1 MVRFLIER
9 PIAVFMAFTALFI
22 LGIIT
27 YVNIPVSLLPN
38 IPIPEI
44 TVQVSG
50 NNTSARELENSVV
63 VPIRQQL
70 LQVSKIRDLKTE
82 TRDGSASIKLSFKYG
97 ADIDLAFIEVNEKID
112 MAMNYIPRTIDR
124 PRVIKA
130 SATDIP
136 VFELNLTLKEDVA
149 YGAYNSSA
157 FMSLSELAESVIRRR
172 IEQLPEISMVDITG
186 LVKKQVAI
194 IPDVKMMEIAD
205 ISLSDIGNSL
215 NDNNVEPGSMAVKDG
230 YYEYNISFSSLLR
243 TVTDVEN
250 IYIKKNNRIYQ
261 LKDLAQ
267 VKEVPIQEKGSSYFN
282 GKRAIILDIIKQP
295 DENMST
301 MQKEL
306 DKVVTDLQELYPEVE
321 FNISQSQTELLDYTI
336 SNLQENL
343 LLAFIFVCLVSVFF
357 LNDIRSPFI
366 IGFSV
371 FISLVVALLF
381 FYLFKISM
389 NVVSLTGLI
398 LALGMMIDNSIIVT
412 DNIGQYRR
420 KGLLL
425 DDACVSGT
433 SEVIAPMLSSV
444 MTTIAVFMPLIF
456 LSGIAGAIFFD
467 QAASVAIGLIVSY
480 IVGIMLVPV
489 VYKSIYSVR
498 PLGVHAF
505 VRKLFSRAGKS
516 SDFNSDESLPKR
528 IYHAGTDWIF
538 RHKLM
543 TSIVMLAV
551 FPLCFLLLKVIP
563 KEKMPDISQNE
574 LVLSIEWNE
583 NINLDENK
591 SRTSNFLQALQGD
604 VIESSAL
611 IGAQQFLLNKE
622 REKSVRES
630 EVYLKVPATED
641 VPTVKQ
647 KSQNYFKKNH
657 PDAIV
662 TFAPPGTIF
671 EKIFTTNE
679 PDVTLEFYTKVSNKV
694 VSSTEVIGIGNQL
707 QQITGIAP
715 SVESF
720 QKQLNIHVDR
730 EKLLLYNVSFSDLL
744 NTLRSSLKENELT
757 VLRSYQQYLPIV
769 IGSNE
774 ENLYK
779 VLKNTMISTQGGN
792 NGEAAQLL
800 ALNTF
805 VTTTVSDDLTTI
817 VAGRNGE
824 YIPYNFYDVDNP
836 EKLVSE
842 VREKQ
847 NSFAR
852 WDVNLSGSFFSNREM
867 LFELMVILLIS
878 IMLMYFIL
886 AAQFESFVQPLIVLL
901 EIPIDIAAALG
912 LLLLLGHSL
921 NLMSAIGIIV
931 TCGIIINDSIL
942 KVDIMNQL
950 RKTGM
955 PLMEAIHEAGRR
967 RLNAILMTS
976 LTSIVCMAPLL
987 FSSDM
992 GSELEKPLAIATIG
1006 GMVIGTPVSVF
1017 VVPLVYW
1024 WIYRKQE
1031 KKELEKHT

>member
-1 MVRFLIER
+1 
-9 PIAVFMAFTALFI
+9 MAFTALFI

-44 TVQVSG
+44 TVQVSSS
-50 NNTSARELENSVV
+50 NTSARELENSVV
-63 VPIRQQL
+63 APIRQQL
-70 LQVSKIRDLKTE
+70 LQVNKISDLRTE
-82 TRDGSASIKLSFKYG
+82 TRDGSAILKLNFKFG

-112 MAMNYIPRTIDR
+112 MAMNRIPRSIDR

-136 VFELNLTLKEDVA
+136 VFELNLTLKEDTP
-149 YGAYNSSA
+149 YERHNSQA
-157 FMSLSELAESVIRRR
+157 FLNLSELTESVIRRR
-172 IEQLPEISMVDITG
+172 IEQLPEISMVDMTG
-186 LVKKQVAI
+186 IVKKQI
-194 IPDVKMMEIAD
+194 SITPDYKLLELAGINLTD
-205 ISLSDIGNSL
+205 IENSL
-215 NDNNVEPGSMAVKDG
+215 NNNNVEPGNMTIKDG
-230 YYEYNISFSSLLR
+230 YYEYNINFSSLLR
-243 TVTDVEN
+243 TVEDVEN
-250 IYIKKNNRIYQ
+250 IYIRKNKRIYQ
-261 LKDLAQ
+261 LKNFAKI
-267 VKEVPIQEKGSSYFN
+267 KEIAIQEDGLAYFN

-295 DENMST
+295 DENMSD
-301 MQKEL
+301 MQEEL
-306 DKVVTDLQELYPEVE
+306 DKVVAQLRNLYPDVE
-321 FNISQSQTELLDYTI
+321 FSISQSQTELLDYTI

-343 LLAFIFVCLVSVFF
+343 ILAFIFVCLISVFF

-371 FISLVVALLF
+371 FVSLIIALLF
-381 FYLFKISM
+381 FYLSDISL

-420 KGLLL
+420 KGLFL
-425 DDACVSGT
+425 DDACVKGT
-433 SEVIAPMLSSV
+433 NEVIAPMLSSV
-444 MTTIAVFMPLIF
+444 MTTIAVFMPLVF

-480 IVGIMLVPV
+480 IVGIMFVPV
-489 VYKSIYSVR
+489 AYKVIYSVK
-498 PLGVHAF
+498 PLGIHSF
-505 VRKLFSRAGKS
+505 IKKTFGKAGNS
-516 SDFNSDESLPKR
+516 ADFNSDESLPKR

-538 RHKLM
+538 KHKLI

-551 FPLCFLLLKVIP
+551 IPLCFILMKVIP
-563 KEKMPDISQNE
+563 KEKMPNISQNE
-574 LVLSIEWNE
+574 LVVSIEWNE

-591 SRTSNFLQALQGD
+591 NRTNNLVRAIQSD
-604 VIESSAL
+604 IIESSSL
-611 IGAQQFLLNKE
+611 IGGQQFLLNKD
-622 REKSVRES
+622 REKSVSES
-630 EVYLKVPATED
+630 EVYLKMPTTED
-641 VPTVKQ
+641 IPQIKQ
-647 KSQNYFKKNH
+647 RIQDYFDKNH
-657 PDAIV
+657 SPAII

-679 PDVTLEFYTKVSNKV
+679 PDVALEFYSKTQHKATNSAEV
-694 VSSTEVIGIGNQL
+694 VRMGSRLQKIT
-707 QQITGIAP
+707 QQIP
-715 SVESF
+715 SVEPF
-720 QKQLNIHVDR
+720 QKQLNIHIDR
-730 EKLLLYNVSFSDLL
+730 EKLLLYNVSYNELM
-744 NTLRSSLKENELT
+744 NTLRSNLKENRIT
-757 VLRSYQQYLPIV
+757 VLGSYQQYMPIV

-774 ENLYK
+774 ENLDK
-779 VLKNTMISTQGGN
+779 VLRNATINTQIADN
-792 NGEAAQLL
+792 NGLTQSLPL
-800 ALNTF
+800 STF
-805 VTTTVSDDLTTI
+805 VTTTISDDLKSI
-817 VAGRNGE
+817 VSGRNGE
-824 YIPYNFYDVDNP
+824 YIPYNFYNVDNP
-836 EKLVSE
+836 EKLIKN
-842 VREKQ
+842 VRDNQ
-847 NSFAR
+847 NDFPN
-852 WDVNLSGSFFSNREM
+852 WDINFSGSFFSNREM
-867 LFELMVILLIS
+867 LGELLIILLIS

-886 AAQFESFVQPLIVLL
+886 AAQFESFIQPFIVLL

-912 LLLLLGHSL
+912 LLIVLGHSL

-987 FSSDM
+987 FSNDM

-1024 WIYRKQE
+1024 WIYRKKE
-1031 KKELEKHT
+1031 KK